1 MCKRIRNLS
10 HHLAPHGGS
19 IPGLVWMPALI
30 QRAFPV
36 LTERGI
42 SFPLLNSRL
51 SWAQLKSHTSSGSI
65 IPCLGAA
72 GSPPNFLQATNHFV
86 TIQLEFGGEHLEKC
100 FTNLND
106 ARIPCQNNL
115 DPWSGSRVSVLTHKA
130 LDCFDPCLGRAGCFQ
145 AVPLIPS
152 PLITHYPRIWSE

>member
-51 SWAQLKSHTSSGSI
+51 SRAQLKSHTSSGSV
-65 IPCLGAA
+65 IPCLGAWRIPPKLPA
-72 GSPPNFLQATNHFV
+72 GNKPLCHHTAGV
-86 TIQLEFGGEHLEKC
+86 WGEHLEKC

-106 ARIPCQNNL
+106 SRIPCQNNL